1 MKQTPII
8 DISSNTTESEEAS
21 KTAQN
26 VEVTN
31 GEKVKE
37 EVAPKASNWPEKPA
51 IPVKATASWQ
61 TEKKEVPIRTSE
73 RRHIP
78 PKRYGIDLIT
88 KEQEGQEFEEK

>member
-1 MKQTPII
+1 M
-8 DISSNTTESEEAS
+8 
-21 KTAQN
+21 QN

-37 EVAPKASNWPEKPA
+37 KVAPKASNWPEKLA

-61 TEKKEVPIRTSE
+61 TEKKGPIRTSK